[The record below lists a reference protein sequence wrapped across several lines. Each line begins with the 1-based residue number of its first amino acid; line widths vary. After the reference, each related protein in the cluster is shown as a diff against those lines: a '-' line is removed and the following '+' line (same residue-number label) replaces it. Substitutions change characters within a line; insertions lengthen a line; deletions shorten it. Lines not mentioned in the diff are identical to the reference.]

1 VDQLRALRVFAAIA
15 DAGSLAGAARALDLA
30 PAVVT
35 RALAVLEQ
43 HLGARLLQRT
53 TRRIALTDAGRTYL
67 GSARRVLA
75 ELDEADA
82 QAGSSAGQARGV
94 LRVVAPPA
102 FAVHQL
108 AKHLPRFRAAQP
120 RLAVEI
126 ALPGAVTAAD
136 EKADVSIV
144 ATVERAL
151 QGDFVARRLAR
162 STFVLCAAPAY
173 LQRRG
178 RPADPQGLLAHEALL
193 PAVSAVKRE
202 LTLFDD
208 SGRSATLLTPPPA
221 LVTAQLEML
230 LAAALAGAGIAGLPS
245 FMVEDALRDGRLER
259 VLPSWHG
266 LTQTLYAAMPTRR
279 HVPARS
285 RAFVDFLAQTFGGT
299 EHDPWLPAAP
309 SAQR

>member
-1 VDQLRALRVFAAIA
+1 MDQLRALRVFAAIVDA
-15 DAGSLAGAARALDLA
+15 DSLAGAARTLDLA

-35 RALAVLEQ
+35 RALAELEQ

-53 TRRIALTDAGRTYL
+53 TRRIALTEAGQAYL
-67 GSARRVLA
+67 DSARRVLA

-102 FAVHQL
+102 FALHQL
-108 AKHLPRFRAAQP
+108 AKLLPHFRVAQP
-120 RLAVEI
+120 RLAFDI

-136 EKADVSIV
+136 ATADVSIV
-144 ATVERAL
+144 ATVERPL
-151 QGDFVARRLAR
+151 DGDFVARRLAR

-178 RPADPQGLLAHEALL
+178 RPADPDGLLAHEALL
-193 PAVSAVKRE
+193 PAVWALRRE
-202 LTLFDD
+202 MKLFDGN
-208 SGRSATLLTPPPA
+208 GRSATLPAPPPA
-221 LVTAQLEML
+221 LVSAQLEML

-245 FMVEDALRDGRLER
+245 FMLDEALRDGRLER
-259 VLPSWHG
+259 VLPSWRG

-279 HVPARS
+279 HVPVRS
-285 RAFVDFLAQTFGGT
+285 RVFVDFLVQAFGGAD
-299 EHDPWLPAAP
+299 HDPWLHTV
-309 SAQR
+309 SGHRR